1 MFNLES
7 LRKLPYKKALFFS
20 ASLIP
25 IIAAIALMAPAQETL
40 QLPREPIY
48 PGQAPE
54 EVSEAVFNAR
64 DMVIQRRYA
73 EAEQLLWKFTRS
85 HPDSPVGPTA
95 LMVVYQVRM
104 LENEEFFLA
113 DEMRRVIELNRTALL
128 KFRKVAPKNAWYYT
142 LIGASLGI
150 EGIYHLWRDDY
161 VPAGLRGYAAIQ
173 DMQKALEAD
182 KSNWEAR
189 MGLGLYTYY
198 RSVYA
203 LKVPFLPASVD
214 RREEGIAEVK
224 LAGEKR
230 AYLDETARIALC
242 RIYFDGHRYD
252 ESKRVADGLIEDY
265 PSFLVSYLFAAKA
278 CFGAGKFAEAISYYK
293 KAYQID
299 PSLTFAPYRLGVCF
313 QNIGRKDIA
322 AKWFKVAIESGK
334 KKNGDKWGA
343 EAYKQLRALA
353 SVKN

>member
-1 MFNLES
+1 M
-7 LRKLPYKKALFFS
+7 
-20 ASLIP
+20 SLIL
-25 IIAAIALMAPAQETL
+25 IIAAIALMTPAQENL
-40 QLPREPIY
+40 QLPKEPIY

-54 EVSEAVFNAR
+54 EVSVAVFEAR

-73 EAEQLLWKFTRS
+73 EAERILWKFTRS
-85 HPDSPVGPTA
+85 HPDSPVGPTG

-104 LENEEFFLA
+104 LENEEFFLD

-128 KFRKVAPKNAWYYT
+128 KFRKVAPKNAWYFT

-173 DMQKALEAD
+173 NMGKALEAD
-182 KSNWEAR
+182 KLNWEAR

-230 AYLDETARIALC
+230 VYLDETARIALC

-252 ESKRVADGLIEDY
+252 ESKKAADGLIKDY

-278 CFGAGKFAEAISYYK
+278 CFGAGKFAEAIPYYE
-293 KAYQID
+293 KACQID

-313 QNIGRKDIA
+313 QNIGNKDMA
-322 AKWFKVAIESGK
+322 AKWFKIAIEAGK
-334 KKNGDKWGA
+334 KRNGDKWGT
-343 EAYKQLRALA
+343 EARVQLRALHPG
-353 SVKN
+353 KNR